1 MSESPFRGIQPSQW
15 LASNTLSFAIL
26 DRFPVSDGHT
36 LVIPHR
42 LVPDWWSCTDEERR
56 SLMDLVDTVRGII
69 DSQFAPTGYNIGFNI
84 GASAGQTVAHM
95 HVHVIPRY
103 DGDMTDPRGGV
114 RHVIPERG
122 NYLVPA
128 TRQGSPTLV
137 TPQNGQ
143 MRKALVESLS
153 KPDLDRVDLLVSFVQ
168 RSGLDLMGV
177 HLDAALARGAHLR
190 VLTTDYLG
198 ITDPAA
204 LGFLVDRLTDVRSA
218 TGQGELEV
226 RVFSDQSQS
235 FHPKAYLF
243 TRSTDGTG
251 VALVGSSNLS
261 RSALEHGIEW
271 NLETTG
277 VAGLRAEFNKL
288 WNDPRSQPLNQTWL
302 SQYQARRTTTWLTA
316 PSGSTQDIDEA
327 IDLEGP
333 PTATGIQRDALDAL
347 ERARSQGFQAGLV
360 VMATGLGKT
369 WLAAFDSTRPVFRR
383 VLFVAHREEI
393 LQQSRDVFR
402 RLRPD
407 GQLTMFVADER
418 QLDGDVVF
426 ASIQSLSRHID
437 DVDPQAF
444 DYVVVDEF
452 HHADAPTYRRVLSH
466 LRPRFLLGL
475 TATPERSDRADL
487 LALCGD
493 NLVFECD
500 LVEGIKQGL
509 LSPFAYRAIRD
520 VADYEEIPW
529 RSGRFET
536 EALSER
542 LETQA
547 RVAQVLD
554 EWHRLDSV
562 PRRALGFCCSIS
574 HADFMADAFRR
585 SGIRAAAVH
594 SGSTS
599 APRSIALDQL
609 EQRELEVIFTVD
621 LFNEGVDVPALDT
634 ILMLRPTESPV
645 VFLQQLG
652 RGLRRHPG
660 KDRLDVIDLVGN
672 HRGFLLK
679 ARVLA
684 ELGGMR
690 ELTHRDALEVLG
702 HGDVELPRGCS
713 IVVETEVIDVLRS
726 LLPRISGGARR
737 RQQLRDWAEAHEGR
751 RPTAL
756 EYSVLVDGAVP
767 SGGKGWFGALLDA
780 GLLNADEE
788 QVIASEL
795 GGFLLEIEKGHY
807 TKSFKLV
814 TLQALL
820 NAHKLVGGMPLAD
833 LAAGSWWLIQ
843 RDRRLRNDIVDA
855 ARQFSNPRQ
864 PGEREWFMYWRRNPI
879 AAWLGENLRTADVV
893 WFALDDQWFVPTF
906 DVPEHLADAFTA
918 LTAEI
923 VEYRLHRYL
932 ATKGRLD
939 LGEHRLVRRADQ
951 VLDAKFM
958 VETVEVG
965 QSVVIESAGGARGG
979 PSARNVDYVEG
990 LDLILRRLGEVNA
1003 SLTDIYLDTAAVR
1016 DLPSEMRRVHP
1027 GQTFPIDLADHDLE
1041 DLRRRTLR
1049 SMTRAGRREASVG
1062 GGNPRKRLRMV
1073 IDVGDWSDADLA
1085 DWLAEGTSSGVGP
1098 VPLAEGGMAGPSS

>member
-1 MSESPFRGIQPSQW
+1 
-15 LASNTLSFAIL
+15 
-26 DRFPVSDGHT
+26 
-36 LVIPHR
+36 
-42 LVPDWWSCTDEERR
+42 
-56 SLMDLVDTVRGII
+56 
-69 DSQFAPTGYNIGFNI
+69 
-84 GASAGQTVAHM
+84 
-95 HVHVIPRY
+95 
-103 DGDMTDPRGGV
+103 
-114 RHVIPERG
+114 
-122 NYLVPA
+122 
-128 TRQGSPTLV
+128 
-137 TPQNGQ
+137 
-143 MRKALVESLS
+143 
-153 KPDLDRVDLLVSFVQ
+153 
-168 RSGLDLMGV
+168 
-177 HLDAALARGAHLR
+177 
-190 VLTTDYLG
+190 
-198 ITDPAA
+198 
-204 LGFLVDRLTDVRSA
+204 
-218 TGQGELEV
+218 
-226 RVFSDQSQS
+226 
-235 FHPKAYLF
+235 
-243 TRSTDGTG
+243 
-251 VALVGSSNLS
+251 
-261 RSALEHGIEW
+261 
-271 NLETTG
+271 
-277 VAGLRAEFNKL
+277 
-288 WNDPRSQPLNQTWL
+288 
-302 SQYQARRTTTWLTA
+302 
-316 PSGSTQDIDEA
+316 
-327 IDLEGP
+327 
-333 PTATGIQRDALDAL
+333 
-347 ERARSQGFQAGLV
+347 
-360 VMATGLGKT
+360 
-369 WLAAFDSTRPVFRR
+369 
-383 VLFVAHREEI
+383 
-393 LQQSRDVFR
+393 
-402 RLRPD
+402 
-407 GQLTMFVADER
+407 MFIADER
-418 QLDGDVVF
+418 RLDGDVVF

-437 DVDPQAF
+437 DLDPQAF

-487 LALCGD
+487 LALCAD

-500 LVEGIKQGL
+500 LIEGIKQGL
-509 LSPFAYRAIRD
+509 LSPFSYRAIRD

-599 APRSIALDQL
+599 APRSVALDQL
-609 EQRELEVIFTVD
+609 DQGELEVIFTVD

-702 HGDVELPRGCS
+702 HGDVELPPGCS

-726 LLPRISGGARR
+726 LLPRISRGARR

-820 NAHKLVGGMPLAD
+820 NAHKLVGGMPLAE

-864 PGEREWFMYWRRNPI
+864 PGEREWLMYWRRNPI

-906 DVPEHLADAFTA
+906 DVPEHLADVFTA

-958 VETVEVG
+958 VETIDLG
-965 QSVVIESAGGARGG
+965 QSVVIESQGGAKGG
-979 PSARNVDYVEG
+979 PGARNVDYVEG
-990 LDLILRRLGEVNA
+990 LDVILHRLGDLRA
-1003 SLTDIYLDTAAVR
+1003 SLVDVYLDTTQVR
-1016 DLPSEMRRVHP
+1016 HLPVEARRLVLDKTLP
-1027 GQTFPIDLADHDLE
+1027 LEIDATDFTE
-1041 DLRRRTLR
+1041 LRRKILR
-1049 SMTRAGRREASVG
+1049 SMSRVGRGQAANGAGNS
-1062 GGNPRKRLRMV
+1062 RKRVRLI
-1073 IDVGDWSDADLA
+1073 IDVGEWSDADLA
-1085 DWLAEGTSSGVGP
+1085 DQLADGRSTGARHI
-1098 VPLAEGGMAGPSS
+1098 LNAERLVD